1 MELFSK
7 FIINEFCFNAL
18 INSSYFSLSFIHFPF
33 EKVGIYVTNTGLM
46 ATYGGPFTL
55 TVKISDK
62 LPALGPG
69 ALHSYH
75 HLG

>member
-1 MELFSK
+1 MFQCINQLF
-7 FIINEFCFNAL
+7 A
-18 INSSYFSLSFIHFPF
+18 FSLSFIHFPF